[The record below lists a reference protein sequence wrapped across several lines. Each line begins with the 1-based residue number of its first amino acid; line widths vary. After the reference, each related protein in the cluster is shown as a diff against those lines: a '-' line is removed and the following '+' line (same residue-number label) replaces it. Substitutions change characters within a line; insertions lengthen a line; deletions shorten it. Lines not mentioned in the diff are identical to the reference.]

1 MDWYHRSWSSP
12 KDISPESRGSWP
24 SPACFRFSSCRF
36 RASLMETSGQTPRP
50 IRMRFPQR
58 NTLDSHRLLPLG
70 STMMKRPL
78 PSASRRDRSFPSSP
92 RSGLRAS
99 MSEFVSRSLPRF
111 SARRGRPRP
120 FFCALLPESALF
132 FASIGHPT
140 SSAPVR
146 RPERRPVRNQN
157 RGPFLP
163 RFGEKDNKTRGLV
176 LCRTQETAGL
186 KCAGGKGGIRTH
198 VPHLWDNSISSRAR
212 CDRFDTF
219 PLRRRPD
226 QPARQA
232 FGPSYEKT
240 HISLCASFLEI
251 YGVSKQIRTALSD
264 VRGRC
269 PNRIDDGDV
278 PHV

>member
-1 MDWYHRSWSSP
+1 MNVTAEPPVQMDGNTVELKKR
-12 KDISPESRGSWP
+12 
-24 SPACFRFSSCRF
+24 
-36 RASLMETSGQTPRP
+36 
-50 IRMRFPQR
+50 QR
-58 NTLDSHRLLPLG
+58 
-70 STMMKRPL
+70 K
-78 PSASRRDRSFPSSP
+78 SASCDSVCEGMTPF
-92 RSGLRAS
+92 
-99 MSEFVSRSLPRF
+99 E
-111 SARRGRPRP
+111 RG
-120 FFCALLPESALF
+120 
-132 FASIGHPT
+132 
-140 SSAPVR
+140 
-146 RPERRPVRNQN
+146 
-157 RGPFLP
+157 
-163 RFGEKDNKTRGLV
+163 D
-176 LCRTQETAGL
+176 
-186 KCAGGKGGIRTH
+186 GGKGGIRTH

>member
-1 MDWYHRSWSSP
+1 MSKKNKKACHNLRVPRGLSEPTSPQTRFMASSGVVPPRKRTDPKEKRIFPCGTIHGTMPARLNLIRHRHP
-12 KDISPESRGSWP
+12 GAVRGHQELSF
-24 SPACFRFSSCRF
+24 SNENGAFR
-36 RASLMETSGQTPRP
+36 
-50 IRMRFPQR
+50 
-58 NTLDSHRLLPLG
+58 
-70 STMMKRPL
+70 
-78 PSASRRDRSFPSSP
+78 SRR
-92 RSGLRAS
+92 
-99 MSEFVSRSLPRF
+99 
-111 SARRGRPRP
+111 RR
-120 FFCALLPESALF
+120 
-132 FASIGHPT
+132 
-140 SSAPVR
+140 
-146 RPERRPVRNQN
+146 
-157 RGPFLP
+157 
-163 RFGEKDNKTRGLV
+163 
-176 LCRTQETAGL
+176 LCLICGM
-186 KCAGGKGGIRTH
+186 GGIRTH